1 MVWRELVVQVVEV
14 EGVHYSMQIT
24 LQVLTVE
31 MVVTPVVAVVVEDVV
46 RVPVQEEEVVM
57 VVQE

>member
-1 MVWRELVVQVVEV
+1 MVCPELVVPVVEV
-14 EGVHYSMQIT
+14 EEVRYSMQIT

-31 MVVTPVVAVVVEDVV
+31 MVVTPVVVVAVEDVV

-57 VVQE
+57 EVQE